1 MQRETVW
8 LVEDEQGIADTL
20 VYMLQQEGFAVEVFE
35 RGLPVLDKA
44 RQQVPDVMILDVGL
58 PDISGFEL
66 CRQLLALHPALPVL
80 FLTARSEEVDR
91 LLGLEIGADDY
102 VAKPFSPREV
112 CARVRTLL
120 RRVKKFSSPSP
131 VIRIGHFELNEPA
144 AQISWF
150 DTPLTLT
157 RYEFLLLKTLLKS
170 PGRVWSR
177 QQLMDSVW
185 EDAQDTYD
193 RTVDTHIKTLLAE
206 LARPDLLSGDPTHG
220 QLAQAFNQLQ
230 HRPFRANIGGINKV
244 RNEYHVYMTD
254 SQGKVLFD
262 SANKAVGQDY
272 SRWNDVW
279 LTLRGQYGA
288 RSTLQN
294 PADPESS
301 VMYVAAPIMDGSRL
315 IGVLSVGK
323 PNAAMAPVIKRSER
337 RILWASAI
345 LLGIALVIGA
355 GMVWWI
361 NRSIARL
368 TRYADSVTDNKPVP
382 LPELG
387 SSELRK
393 LAQALESMRVKLE
406 GKNYIEQYVYAL
418 THELK
423 SPLAAIRGAAEIL
436 REGPPP
442 EVVARFTDNILTQ
455 NARMQALVETLLRQA
470 RLENRQEVVLTV
482 VDVAALFRRVSE
494 ARTVQL
500 AEKNITLHVMPT
512 EVNVAAEP
520 ALLEQ
525 ALGNLLDNAIDFTPE
540 SGRITL
546 SAEVDQEHVALKVLD
561 TGSGIPDYALSRIFE
576 RFYSLPRAN
585 GQKSSGLGLAFV
597 SEVARLFN
605 GEVTLRNVQEG
616 GVLASLRLHRHFT

>member
-1 MQRETVW
+1 MRI
-8 LVEDEQGIADTL
+8 G
-20 VYMLQQEGFAVEVFE
+20 M
-35 RGLPVLDKA
+35 
-44 RQQVPDVMILDVGL
+44 
-58 PDISGFEL
+58 
-66 CRQLLALHPALPVL
+66 
-80 FLTARSEEVDR
+80 R
-91 LLGLEIGADDY
+91 LLLGY
-102 VAKPFSPREV
+102 
-112 CARVRTLL
+112 
-120 RRVKKFSSPSP
+120 
-131 VIRIGHFELNEPA
+131 
-144 AQISWF
+144 
-150 DTPLTLT
+150 
-157 RYEFLLLKTLLKS
+157 FLLVAVAAWFVLAIFVKEVKPGVRRATEGTLI
-170 PGRVWSR
+170 
-177 QQLMDSVW
+177 
-185 EDAQDTYD
+185 DTA
-193 RTVDTHIKTLLAE
+193 TLLAE

-254 SQGKVLFD
+254 AQGKVLFD
-262 SANKAVGQDY
+262 SANKAV
-272 SRWNDVW
+272 
-279 LTLRGQYGA
+279 GQYGA

-355 GMVWWI
+355 GIVWWI

-382 LPELG
+382 LPDLG

-500 AEKNITLHVMPT
+500 AEKNITLHVTPT

-540 SGRITL
+540 SGCIML
-546 SAEVDQEHVALKVLD
+546 SAEVEQEHVTLKVLD

-616 GVLASLRLHRHFT
+616 GVLASLRLQRHFT

>member
-1 MQRETVW
+1 MRI
-8 LVEDEQGIADTL
+8 G
-20 VYMLQQEGFAVEVFE
+20 M
-35 RGLPVLDKA
+35 
-44 RQQVPDVMILDVGL
+44 
-58 PDISGFEL
+58 
-66 CRQLLALHPALPVL
+66 
-80 FLTARSEEVDR
+80 R
-91 LLGLEIGADDY
+91 LLLGYFLIVAVAAWFVLSIFVQEI
-102 VAKPFSPREV
+102 KPG
-112 CARVRTLL
+112 VRRATEGTL
-120 RRVKKFSSPSP
+120 
-131 VIRIGHFELNEPA
+131 I
-144 AQISWF
+144 
-150 DTPLTLT
+150 DT
-157 RYEFLLLKTLLKS
+157 
-170 PGRVWSR
+170 
-177 QQLMDSVW
+177 
-185 EDAQDTYD
+185 A
-193 RTVDTHIKTLLAE
+193 TLLAA
-206 LARPDLLSGDPTHG
+206 LARDDLLSGDPARG
-220 QLAQAFNQLQ
+220 QLAQAFTLL
-230 HRPFRANIGGINKV
+230 HDRPFRANISGIYKV

-254 SQGKVLFD
+254 AQGKVVFD

-288 RSTLQN
+288 RSTPQD

-301 VMYVAAPIMDGSRL
+301 VMYVAAPVLDDGKI

-368 TRYADSVTDNKPVP
+368 TRYADSVTENQPMP
-382 LPELG
+382 LPALG

-393 LAQALESMRVKLE
+393 LAQALESMRLKLE

-442 EVVARFTDNILTQ
+442 DIVQRFTDNILSQ

-470 RLENRQEVVLTV
+470 RLENRQEITLSPVA
-482 VDVAALFRRVSE
+482 VDALFAHVSE
-494 ARTVQL
+494 ARAIQL
-500 AEKNITLHVMPT
+500 ATKKIALEIMPSTLT
-512 EVNVAAEP
+512 VAAEP

-540 SGRITL
+540 GGTITL
-546 SAEVDQEHVALKVLD
+546 SARAQADRVTLTVTD
-561 TGSGIPDYALSRIFE
+561 TGTGIPDFALPRIFE
-576 RFYSLPRAN
+576 RFYSLPREN
-585 GQKSSGLGLAFV
+585 GHKSSGLGLAFV
-597 SEVARLFN
+597 SEVARLLKGN
-605 GEVTLRNVQEG
+605 VELRNRPQG
-616 GVLASLRLHRHFT
+616 GVEASFTLHRHFT

>member
-1 MQRETVW
+1 MRI
-8 LVEDEQGIADTL
+8 G
-20 VYMLQQEGFAVEVFE
+20 M
-35 RGLPVLDKA
+35 
-44 RQQVPDVMILDVGL
+44 
-58 PDISGFEL
+58 
-66 CRQLLALHPALPVL
+66 
-80 FLTARSEEVDR
+80 R
-91 LLGLEIGADDY
+91 LLLGYFLIVAVAAWFVLSIFVQEI
-102 VAKPFSPREV
+102 KPG
-112 CARVRTLL
+112 VRRATEGTL
-120 RRVKKFSSPSP
+120 
-131 VIRIGHFELNEPA
+131 I
-144 AQISWF
+144 
-150 DTPLTLT
+150 DT
-157 RYEFLLLKTLLKS
+157 
-170 PGRVWSR
+170 
-177 QQLMDSVW
+177 
-185 EDAQDTYD
+185 A
-193 RTVDTHIKTLLAE
+193 TLLAA
-206 LARPDLLSGDPTHG
+206 LARDDLLSGDPARG
-220 QLAQAFNQLQ
+220 QLAQAFTLL
-230 HRPFRANIGGINKV
+230 HDRPFRANISGIYKV

-254 SQGKVLFD
+254 AQGKVVFD

-288 RSTLQN
+288 RSTPQD

-301 VMYVAAPIMDGSRL
+301 VMYVAAPVLDGGKI

-368 TRYADSVTDNKPVP
+368 TRYADSVTENQPMP
-382 LPELG
+382 LPALG

-393 LAQALESMRVKLE
+393 LAQALESMRLKLE

-442 EVVARFTDNILTQ
+442 DIVQRFTDNILSQ

-470 RLENRQEVVLTV
+470 RLENRQEITLSPVA
-482 VDVAALFRRVSE
+482 VDALFTHVSE
-494 ARTVQL
+494 ARAIQL
-500 AEKNITLHVMPT
+500 ATKKIALEMMPSTLT
-512 EVNVAAEP
+512 VAAEP

-540 SGRITL
+540 GGTITL
-546 SAEVDQEHVALKVLD
+546 SARARADRVTLTVTD
-561 TGSGIPDYALSRIFE
+561 TGTGIPDFALPRIFE
-576 RFYSLPRAN
+576 RFYSLPREN
-585 GQKSSGLGLAFV
+585 GHKSSGLGLAFV
-597 SEVARLFN
+597 SEVARLLKGN
-605 GEVTLRNVQEG
+605 VELRNRPQG
-616 GVLASLRLHRHFT
+616 GVEASFTLHRHFT

>member
-1 MQRETVW
+1 MRI
-8 LVEDEQGIADTL
+8 G
-20 VYMLQQEGFAVEVFE
+20 M
-35 RGLPVLDKA
+35 
-44 RQQVPDVMILDVGL
+44 
-58 PDISGFEL
+58 
-66 CRQLLALHPALPVL
+66 
-80 FLTARSEEVDR
+80 R
-91 LLGLEIGADDY
+91 LLLGY
-102 VAKPFSPREV
+102 
-112 CARVRTLL
+112 
-120 RRVKKFSSPSP
+120 
-131 VIRIGHFELNEPA
+131 
-144 AQISWF
+144 
-150 DTPLTLT
+150 
-157 RYEFLLLKTLLKS
+157 FLLVAVAAWFVLAIFVKEVKPGVRRATEGTLI
-170 PGRVWSR
+170 
-177 QQLMDSVW
+177 
-185 EDAQDTYD
+185 DTA
-193 RTVDTHIKTLLAE
+193 TLLAE

-254 SQGKVLFD
+254 AQGKVLFD

-382 LPELG
+382 LPDLG

-470 RLENRQEVVLTV
+470 RLENRQEVVLTA

-500 AEKNITLHVMPT
+500 AEKTSLCMLCLLRLTLLLNRRYWSRRWGIYWITPSI
-512 EVNVAAEP
+512 
-520 ALLEQ
+520 LL
-525 ALGNLLDNAIDFTPE
+525 P
-540 SGRITL
+540 SGCITL
-546 SAEVDQEHVALKVLD
+546 SAEVDQEYVTLKVLD